1 LVFKESASEA
11 RVKIRREGT
20 DAYGQILFESA
31 CALASIR
38 FVPHR
43 MHSSIACACCDRVS
57 CVLMCMD
64 SEVSCCFG
72 RGTLLLFN
80 EYCDSIDCHSR
91 RRSASHTATAAAGR
105 LRAACCLLLAAARCL
120 LLAAA
125 RCYLLLLLARCDLLL
140 LLAKSKSNRVQSR
153 REEAHNCLQSPNPT
167 DLGRRE
173 EAHTCTLSLN
183 RLRALID
190 TNWRG
195 ATKTG
200 DVPQTQTALGHRS
213 PSGTDRPR
221 ALSFD
226 RPRALSIPIPYLSPT
241 RLLI

>member
-1 LVFKESASEA
+1 MRHEPGSADPFCLFRESGCVW
-11 RVKIRREGT
+11 RG
-20 DAYGQILFESA
+20 
-31 CALASIR
+31 
-38 FVPHR
+38 VP
-43 MHSSIACACCDRVS
+43 AACCS
-57 CVLMCMD
+57 
-64 SEVSCCFG
+64 
-72 RGTLLLFN
+72 LLLA
-80 EYCDSIDCHSR
+80 
-91 RRSASHTATAAAGR
+91 RRSLLPAAAVHSLPLCVRCIPPLPLARRSLLPTATAAAGR

-241 RLLI
+241 RFLILSFLSLLYLLNPTHPL